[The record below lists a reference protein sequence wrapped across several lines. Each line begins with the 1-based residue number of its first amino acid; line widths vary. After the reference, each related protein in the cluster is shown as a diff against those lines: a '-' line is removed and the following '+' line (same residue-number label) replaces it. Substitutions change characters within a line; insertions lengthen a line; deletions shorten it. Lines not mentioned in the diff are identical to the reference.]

1 MGAQIIAMND
11 QLAQNGMRV
20 LGVAFRA
27 LDALPT
33 HAEPALV
40 EHDLIFVGMVGMID
54 PARAEAKQAVQTCLT
69 AGIRPVMITGDHPL
83 TARAIAC
90 ELGIA
95 DGGRVLTGSELD
107 RLSVAELEAI
117 VDEVSV
123 YARVSPEHKLMII
136 QALQATEQIVAM
148 TGDGVND
155 APALKQADIGVAMG
169 ISGTDVT
176 KAAAD
181 MVLQDDNFAT
191 IVSAVAEGRVI
202 FDNIRKFIKYLMT
215 TNAGEL
221 WVMLLAPVLGMPLP
235 LLPLQ
240 ILWLELFI
248 DTSTSVAFEREPE
261 EPGAMNR
268 RPRPRNEP
276 LLDRGILG
284 RIAVA
289 GGFSATAAFIIL
301 LAHPAGFE
309 HARWVAFTTLVVA
322 QAVRAYAN
330 RSLTLPLR
338 RLGTNRFLL
347 LACLIVIAAQGAI
360 PYIPGVSDAFRAV
373 PLSAA
378 EWLLAGSVAGA
389 PAVVAELAK
398 GRQPD
403 RAYVA

>member
-1 MGAQIIAMND
+1 VLGTNGNHHHIAFTKGAVDSLLDICSAVWCDGQIAPITAHARAQIIAAND
-11 QLAQNGMRV
+11 QLAQEGMCV

-27 LDALPT
+27 LNALPT

-40 EHDLIFVGMVGMID
+40 EHDLIFVGTVGMID

-83 TARAIAC
+83 TAHAIAC

-136 QALQATEQIVAM
+136 QALQATGQIVAM

-202 FDNIRKFIKYLMT
+202 FDIPM
-215 TNAGEL
+215 
-221 WVMLLAPVLGMPLP
+221 
-235 LLPLQ
+235 
-240 ILWLELFI
+240 
-248 DTSTSVAFEREPE
+248 
-261 EPGAMNR
+261 
-268 RPRPRNEP
+268 RPR
-276 LLDRGILG
+276 
-284 RIAVA
+284 
-289 GGFSATAAFIIL
+289 
-301 LAHPAGFE
+301 
-309 HARWVAFTTLVVA
+309 LVGSSRRKR
-322 QAVRAYAN
+322 QLCSLRA
-330 RSLTLPLR
+330 
-338 RLGTNRFLL
+338 
-347 LACLIVIAAQGAI
+347 
-360 PYIPGVSDAFRAV
+360 
-373 PLSAA
+373 
-378 EWLLAGSVAGA
+378 
-389 PAVVAELAK
+389 
-398 GRQPD
+398 
-403 RAYVA
+403 